1 MLFALVTLLSFS
13 LSALAAVNLNTATQ
27 VELES
32 LKNIGPAKAQA
43 IIDYRKK
50 NGGFKAVEDL
60 NNVPGIGDKTMTN
73 LKNDISVS
81 GVTTIPAS
89 ASKPAKNMKPAKEM
103 NSGKEMKMDKST
115 KANATTSP
123 VVPTS
128 KAK

>member
-1 MLFALVTLLSFS
+1 MKRMLFALVALLSFS

-50 NGGFKAVEDL
+50 NGGFKTVEDL

-103 NSGKEMKMDKST
+103 KMDKPT
-115 KANATTSP
+115 KANVSATP
-123 VVPTS
+123 VAPTS